1 MSGHQNN
8 FSYNEFNGLVYQRN
22 WNITLKS
29 NIPIPPKGLEVR
41 RPRLIRL
48 MREMAA
54 STSERLPYRWRF
66 CQAIRP
72 RAVISAA

>member
-29 NIPIPPKGLEVR
+29 NIPIPPKAEVTGSNPVGCANDFNQLES
-41 RPRLIRL
+41 L
-48 MREMAA
+48 M
-54 STSERLPYRWRF
+54 SSPL
-66 CQAIRP
+66 
-72 RAVISAA
+72 